1 MILDSFA
8 QLNLLDST
16 DILDVRYFTANEIRV
31 QSIKKDGVTI
41 FDFFSMDDLN
51 YADKWKHPP
60 FDYKMNYLGFRM
72 EEVPKEV
79 DIAVFGCSFTFG
91 LGLPT
96 EMLWHNLLAKE
107 LNMSCANFGVAGAS
121 AKTIIEIF
129 LIVSKHIKIK
139 KAIFLLP
146 TFTRMQ
152 IAKHNELSNR
162 VQNLS
167 AIPGHESQLCV
178 AYGIDTHV
186 LFKALPNEELY
197 KIVKNEIYLAEYVAN
212 NRGIETY
219 FGAWEEES
227 ANFLEIMNLKYGT
240 KLPQWH
246 TPAECVGDLARDQM
260 HPGPKHQEYWFNN
273 IKDIIK

>member
-1 MILDSFA
+1 M
-8 QLNLLDST
+8 
-16 DILDVRYFTANEIRV
+16 
-31 QSIKKDGVTI
+31 
-41 FDFFSMDDLN
+41 
-51 YADKWKHPP
+51 
-60 FDYKMNYLGFRM
+60 
-72 EEVPKEV
+72 
-79 DIAVFGCSFTFG
+79 
-91 LGLPT
+91 
-96 EMLWHNLLAKE
+96 
-107 LNMSCANFGVAGAS
+107 
-121 AKTIIEIF
+121 
-129 LIVSKHIKIK
+129 
-139 KAIFLLP
+139 
-146 TFTRMQ
+146 
-152 IAKHNELSNR
+152 
-162 VQNLS
+162 
-167 AIPGHESQLCV
+167 
-178 AYGIDTHV
+178 